1 MNNSFL
7 KVVGHDGLVRDSS
20 TQAVINTNTTEY
32 DEYINRRNAMEA
44 EKNQLK
50 KQGEEINILKSDIS
64 EIKQMLSLLIK
75 DR

>member
-44 EKNQLK
+44 EKTQLK

>member
-7 KVVGHDGLVRDSS
+7 KVVGHDALVRDSS
-20 TQAVINTNTTEY
+20 TKAVINTNTAEY
-32 DEYINRRNAMEA
+32 EEYINRRNAMEA

-50 KQGEEINILKSDIS
+50 KQGEEINNLKSDIS
-64 EIKQMLSLLIK
+64 EIKQMLHLLIK

>member
-7 KVVGHDGLVRDSS
+7 KVVGHDSLVRDSS